1 MHVLGSEDMLVPGS
15 KYNISEVTIGD
26 YKFVTTLH
34 IGHLNSQDFYEYQCV
49 TKVRIFALLRG

>member
-1 MHVLGSEDMLVPGS
+1 MLVPGS

-26 YKFVTTLH
+26 YKSVTTLH

-49 TKVRIFALLRG
+49 AKVLKIVLLE